1 MRLVRRLY
9 GLAWVIVFCGVL
21 WLAWNNGVTA
31 RSDVATHDG
40 IPQRVIV
47 TYPGATELL
56 IDLGLEKHI
65 VGTVAPY
72 GEEPP
77 QYKKAYE
84 ALPILSGFVPSRET
98 VWQLQPDL
106 IIGWSHHFKPDA
118 LGDEAQWSSR
128 GVNTYIVPATIR
140 KGTPTL
146 ESTVYPFI
154 DDMGRLFHQEAKAAA
169 YKEGLMARVAT
180 VEKRTATMTKHP
192 TVMIL
197 QSHGHS
203 TYSLYG
209 PIYIIDDVVKKAGGV
224 NVTNHQI
231 SQVGPERVLT
241 YDPDVI
247 VDVLVT
253 SDKGTFRD
261 DAAALAELRAD
272 PNLQDLRAVR
282 EGRVIAVP
290 FGDIN
295 NGNGRVVNALEHI
308 SERLNQL
315 MQS

>member
-1 MRLVRRLY
+1 MRIIRRLY
-9 GLAWVIVFCGVL
+9 GLSWFVVFFGVL
-21 WLAWNNGVTA
+21 WLAWHNGVTTRGEPA
-31 RSDVATHDG
+31 MRAG
-40 IPQRVIV
+40 APQRVVV

-56 IDLGLEKHI
+56 IDLGLQQYI

-72 GEEPP
+72 GEEPSR
-77 QYKKAYE
+77 YKEAYS
-84 ALPILSGFVPSRET
+84 ALPIVSGFVPSREA

-118 LGDEAQWSSR
+118 LGDEVQWRSR

-146 ESTVYPFI
+146 EDTVYPFI
-154 DDMGRLFHQEAKAAA
+154 DDMGRLFHVEAKALA
-169 YKEGLMARVAT
+169 YKEQLMAQVSEVVA
-180 VEKRTATMTKHP
+180 RTATMTKHP

-197 QSHGHS
+197 QSHGRS

-209 PIYIIDDVVKKAGGV
+209 PTYLIDDVVKKAGGR
-224 NVTNHQI
+224 NVTDYQL
-231 SQVGPERVLT
+231 SQVGPERVLA

-253 SDKGTFRD
+253 SDQGATQAD
-261 DAAALAELRAD
+261 EMALAELRAD
-272 PNLQDLRAVR
+272 PHVKDLRAVR

-290 FGDIN
+290 FGDVN
-295 NGNGRVVNALEHI
+295 NGNGRAVNALVHI
-308 SERLNQL
+308 SERLQAL
-315 MQS
+315 

>member
-1 MRLVRRLY
+1 MMRMIRRLY
-9 GLAWVIVFCGVL
+9 GLGWLVVFLGIL
-21 WLAWNNGVTA
+21 WLSWHQGVTV
-31 RSDVATHDG
+31 RSAAMNTEDL
-40 IPQRVIV
+40 PKRVIV

-56 IDLGLEKHI
+56 IDLGLQQYI

-77 QYKKAYE
+77 RYKEAYS
-84 ALPILSGFVPSRET
+84 ALPIVSGFVPSREA

-118 LGDEAQWSSR
+118 LGDEAQWHSR
-128 GVNTYIVPATIR
+128 GVNTYIVPATVR
-140 KGTPTL
+140 KGTPTV

-154 DDMGRLFHQEAKAAA
+154 DDMGRLFHVTAKAAA
-169 YKEGLMARVAT
+169 YKALLMDRVKAVEARSL
-180 VEKRTATMTKHP
+180 TMTKHP

-197 QSHGHS
+197 QSHGRS
-203 TYSLYG
+203 TYSVYG
-209 PIYIIDDVVKKAGGV
+209 PTYLIDDVVKKAGGR
-224 NVTNHQI
+224 NVTNHQL
-231 SQVGPERVLT
+231 SQVGPERVLA

-253 SDKGTFRD
+253 GDTGTFRD
-261 DAAALAELRAD
+261 DATALEELRAD
-272 PNLQDLRAVR
+272 PNVKDLRAVR

-290 FGDIN
+290 FGDVN

-308 SERLNQL
+308 SERLQAF
-315 MQS
+315 